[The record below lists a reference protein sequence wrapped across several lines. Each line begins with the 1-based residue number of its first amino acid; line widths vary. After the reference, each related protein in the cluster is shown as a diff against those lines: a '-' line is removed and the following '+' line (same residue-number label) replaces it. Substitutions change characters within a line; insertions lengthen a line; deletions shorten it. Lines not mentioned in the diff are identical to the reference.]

1 MQAPLAT
8 SLRARAFPRLAG
20 ARFGCKKPELTHPF
34 LKIALALYI
43 AWGGWHW
50 LQTRPVHPPDG
61 ILAADD
67 PQQFDVDSGAQIR
80 LGRWTLTE
88 RATYQITARVLGNE
102 RYRFD
107 ALADLVPE
115 DLALGWGPMSDNRV
129 LRGIDIT
136 QSNRFYYWRSAALP
150 LPREV
155 IITHSA
161 NTHVIP
167 RSQAIA
173 TLLSRVRPGQVI
185 TLTGTL
191 VDGRRND
198 GMSIKTSMTRS
209 DSGAGACE
217 VLLVSDVSTG
227 TPAAN

>member
-1 MQAPLAT
+1 LSHPL
-8 SLRARAFPRLAG
+8 
-20 ARFGCKKPELTHPF
+20 

-50 LQTRPVHPPDG
+50 LSTRPVHPPDG
-61 ILAADD
+61 ILAQDD
-67 PQQFDVDSGAQIR
+67 PVQVDLDRGAQIR

-88 RATYQITARVLGNE
+88 RATYRVTARVLGSE
-102 RYRFD
+102 TYHFD

-136 QSNRFYYWRSAALP
+136 QSNRFYYWHSALLAV
-150 LPREV
+150 PRDV
-155 IITHSA
+155 IISHSA

-167 RSQAIA
+167 SSRAVA
-173 TLLSRVRPGQVI
+173 TLLSRIRPGQVV
-185 TLTGTL
+185 TLSGML
-191 VDGRRND
+191 VDGQRND
-198 GMSIKTSMTRS
+198 GMWIKTSLTRT

-217 VLLVSDVSTG
+217 VLLVSDVATD
-227 TPAAN
+227 